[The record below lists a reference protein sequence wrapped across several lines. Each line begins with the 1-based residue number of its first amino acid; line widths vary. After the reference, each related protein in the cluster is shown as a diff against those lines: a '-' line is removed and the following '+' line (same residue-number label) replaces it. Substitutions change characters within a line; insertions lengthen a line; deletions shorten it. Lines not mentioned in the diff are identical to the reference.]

1 MSYEEAEAEANGRPV
16 AKLAYE
22 EEEEDACVSC
32 ASRQTVWGAAQGRS
46 VQVGGEAGSLLG
58 MRGVSG
64 AGPSESRD
72 SVSSS

>member
-16 AKLAYE
+16 AKLAY

-46 VQVGGEAGSLLG
+46 VQVGGL
-58 MRGVSG
+58 MHT
-64 AGPSESRD
+64 
-72 SVSSS
+72 